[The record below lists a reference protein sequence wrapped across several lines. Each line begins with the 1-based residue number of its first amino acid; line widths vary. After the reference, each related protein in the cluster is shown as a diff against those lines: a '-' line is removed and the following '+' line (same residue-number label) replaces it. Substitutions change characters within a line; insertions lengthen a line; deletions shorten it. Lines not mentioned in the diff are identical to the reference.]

1 MRSLFAAAALGLV
14 LVLPGSAS
22 AQVDTRRVIRSPEV
36 TRAIQANTTAVVFTR
51 PVSRAVLEAARAIAD
66 TQRQVTA
73 QAIRRPAWSSQAVLR
88 QRLVRQQAADPAV
101 RLFVRARPL
110 PRPAGPAPTPAEDT
124 TLRNQRAGD
133 FRFRADAIAR
143 IEATPVRRLNPAIA
157 VNLINELDSVASA
170 RLSTTPKDSADAPDE
185 QEQYPEYV
193 ISLTRA
199 VVRLKNPTSVR
210 ALALGGLG
218 TSRDAQRF
226 VASQGTAG
234 LGVLDT
240 AFAAS
245 DAVAPAVV
253 NTWGYTLADD
263 PSRLPFDDSVHVYAR
278 ILLSAQYYPVA
289 FTYAARHAR
298 LFELIPELDSIAA
311 QATADTKPALAG
323 AARSA
328 SRVLD
333 SAFAAAQ
340 PRDWL
345 ARLRLRTGVQ
355 CIDEALLGPAACT
368 QLIAATGAAAAGLG
382 NLDVVRQAMTQYRG
396 LADAAAGDGRM
407 SAATRA
413 SLQRLVDGLLH
424 ASGDAQTP
432 APTAHQ

>member
-124 TLRNQRAGD
+124 TLR
-133 FRFRADAIAR
+133 
-143 IEATPVRRLNPAIA
+143 NPAIA